1 MIVVKGN
8 HHELLA
14 LKGHY
19 YMLVVA
25 QTVSNEAQNAVLN
38 ENTTEGNGVTR
49 ESLVGAT
56 EPGSTTVEDG
66 HLIMRDVHFC
76 YPTRKRNMVFNGLN
90 LTVRRGETLAIV
102 GPSGGGKSTIVSL
115 IERFYDPSSGS
126 IQLDGIDLR
135 DLNVKFL
142 RDQLGLVSQEATL
155 FDATIGENIRYG
167 NPSATQEE
175 IEDAAR
181 RANAHDFITS
191 FPDGYNTYCGERG
204 TQVSGGQ
211 KQRIAIARAILKPR
225 QILLLDEATSALDS
239 ESEQVVQAALDKLMG
254 AKSQTAIV
262 VAHRLS
268 TLRCADRI
276 AVIADGK
283 VREIGTHDE
292 LLSKPN
298 GRYKRLSMFQSLDGG
313 GNTDI
318 KSLMA
323 AAVKDLE
330 KEEWAKK
337 KMHEDAVELE
347 DEQRDEDEENGTD
360 AEKSNI
366 HRARLL
372 AKDDLSLL
380 FIGASGALLA
390 GLVFPACGVSTNA
403 LQL

>member
-1 MIVVKGN
+1 
-8 HHELLA
+8 
-14 LKGHY
+14 
-19 YMLVVA
+19 
-25 QTVSNEAQNAVLN
+25 
-38 ENTTEGNGVTR
+38 
-49 ESLVGAT
+49 
-56 EPGSTTVEDG
+56 
-66 HLIMRDVHFC
+66 
-76 YPTRKRNMVFNGLN
+76 
-90 LTVRRGETLAIV
+90 VRRGETLAIV
-102 GPSGGGKSTIVSL
+102 GPSGGGKSTIISL
-115 IERFYDPSSGS
+115 IERFYDPNSGT
-126 IQLDGIDLR
+126 IQFDGIDLR

-142 RDQLGLVSQEATL
+142 QDQLGRISQEAML
-155 FDATIGENIRYG
+155 FNATIGENIRYG
-167 NPSATQEE
+167 NPNATLKE
-175 IEDAAR
+175 IEYAAR

-191 FPDGYNTYCGERG
+191 FPDGYRTYCGERG

-239 ESEQVVQAALDKLMG
+239 ESEQVVQAALDELMG

-283 VREIGTHDE
+283 VVEIGTHDE

-298 GRYKRLSMFQSLDGG
+298 GHYKRLSMFQSLDGG
-313 GNTDI
+313 DNTKI

-323 AAVKDLE
+323 AAVKDVE
-330 KEEWAKK
+330 KEERAKKK
-337 KMHEDAVELE
+337 KMHEDAVESD
-347 DEQRDEDEENGTD
+347 DEQGDEDEGDGTD

-390 GLVFPACGVSTNA
+390 GLVFPACGVSTKA
-403 LQL
+403 LFFCYDFVCRPFFFLN